1 MLQVLHFSKITGVVF
16 LDVRF
21 FDVLFDVL
29 SDVGF
34 HVGVED
40 LGFVTEEE
48 YLSFDVNDEALL
60 YVCVVGDDEVFLYVC
75 VDGDD
80 EVLLYVR
87 VAE

>member
-29 SDVGF
+29 SDV
-34 HVGVED
+34 VGVED

-60 YVCVVGDDEVFLYVC
+60 YVCVVGDDEVLLYVC